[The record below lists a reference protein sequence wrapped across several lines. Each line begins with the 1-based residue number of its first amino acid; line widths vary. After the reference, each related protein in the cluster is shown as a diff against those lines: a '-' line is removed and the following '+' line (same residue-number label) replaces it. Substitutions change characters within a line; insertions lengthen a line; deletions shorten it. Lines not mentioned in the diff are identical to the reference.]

1 MRGVVY
7 HCGTCPYLPD
17 REFHAFHPIPNPP
30 PEPSY
35 RQLMDWRFRR
45 SGSHLYMP
53 MCPSCDAC
61 QPIRVDV
68 AAFAPRADQRR
79 CTTRNADL
87 TVSWMERGLDAER
100 LELYRRYQD
109 RIHHKPVEEDPAAF
123 LVEDGGVPGGE
134 LHARD
139 ATGRL
144 LAVSVCDRIDDA
156 LSSVYCYY
164 DPDQARRSLGT
175 FMCLAEIA
183 HCRSVGLNWLY
194 LGFLV
199 RGCAKM
205 EYKARFAPHD
215 VLENGL
221 WKRYASPAAPAVTE

>member
-7 HCGTCPYLPD
+7 QCGPCPYLPD

-35 RQLMDWRFRR
+35 RRLMDWRFRR
-45 SGSHLYMP
+45 SGGHLYMP

-61 QPIRVDV
+61 RPIRVDA
-68 AAFAPRADQRR
+68 AAFTPRSDQRR
-79 CTTRNADL
+79 CAARNADL
-87 TVSWMERGLDAER
+87 AVSWLPRGLDDER
-100 LELYRRYQD
+100 RNLYARYQARVHD
-109 RIHHKPVEEDPAAF
+109 KPVEDDPAAF
-123 LVEDGGVPGGE
+123 LVEDGGIPGGE

-139 ATGRL
+139 GAGRL

-164 DPDQARRSLGT
+164 DPELPKRALGT
-175 FMCLAEIA
+175 FMGLSEIA
-183 HCRSVGLNWLY
+183 HCREQGLRWLY

-199 RGCAKM
+199 HGCAKM
-205 EYKARFAPHD
+205 EYKARFRPNE
-215 VLENGL
+215 VLECGS
-221 WKRYASPAAPAVTE
+221 WKRYD